1 MTGPETHKERSASQK
16 DSIPAERQN
25 GGAVP
30 VPSSRPGG
38 NRASDAG
45 VSQTPAASSPAPARS
60 LQRRLQE
67 AASTRTRV
75 RSQPL
80 AVQPILVAPVVAPEV
95 EVPRGPWRW
104 TPLAVGLAALAW
116 LAAVA
121 LLVTA
126 SQGGDMSTSS
136 PRTTLA
142 IVWGIAAL
150 MTFVPL
156 EFRLGL
162 PGLTWQGLLG
172 CTLLGYTLAFVPPP
186 TGWLLDLPD
195 LPVYLLFFVGLFHAG
210 TAIALPFSSVA
221 GQHFYARRMH
231 QLDLRR
237 ARRQAY
243 EVGLLLV
250 ALTVLAALRVLSPLT
265 GLLLVAVFVLVE
277 ALLLSQ
283 VAPDG

>member
-1 MTGPETHKERSASQK
+1 MTGQETHKERSASQK
-16 DSIPAERQN
+16 DAIPAELQN
-25 GGAVP
+25 GGVAP
-30 VPSSRPGG
+30 VPSSRTGG
-38 NRASDAG
+38 SRASDAG
-45 VSQTPAASSPAPARS
+45 ASQPPAANSPAPARS

-67 AASTRTRV
+67 AASTPTRV

-80 AVQPILVAPVVAPEV
+80 AVQPAPVAPVAAPEV
-95 EVPRGPWRW
+95 EAPRGPWRW
-104 TPLAVGLAALAW
+104 TPLAAGLAVLAW

-126 SQGGDMSTSS
+126 SRGGDMSTGS

-150 MTFVPL
+150 VTFVPL

-210 TAIALPFSSVA
+210 TAIALPFSYVA
-221 GQHFYARRMH
+221 GQHFYIRRMH